1 MEKFIERQN
10 ITHYEDQLKTET
22 DLIKQTMLERLL
34 AEEKVKQASHAQVE
48 K

>member
-10 ITHYEDQLKTET
+10 IAHYVDLLQLET
-22 DLIKQTMLERLL
+22 DPIKRATLERLL
-34 AEEKVKQASHAQVE
+34 AEERGKQASHAGAE